1 MSQRSLIRTTLLL
14 IGSLAC
20 GAADS
25 AQAREV
31 IHDSAIAL
39 EPIPGSQT
47 AFLTLHLDEETSPV
61 ELSNDV
67 ELFRKGG
74 QKAVIARWQKQQPV
88 VGRLLEAGKLGRDL
102 RVAHTESLADGGRRI
117 TLFYDREITLSEMR
131 HMSRTREY
139 PVTWI
144 ELEIGADGR
153 GQGKLVPVGRLK
165 LVDGHLAIDRWGIQ
179 DVRLNDVR
187 IEAAN

>member
-1 MSQRSLIRTTLLL
+1 MSQRSLIRTSLLL

-25 AQAREV
+25 AEAREV
-31 IHDSAIAL
+31 IHASAIAL
-39 EPIPGSQT
+39 ESIPGSQT
-47 AFLTLHLDEETSPV
+47 AFLTLQLDDETSPV
-61 ELSNDV
+61 ELATDV
-67 ELFRKGG
+67 ELFRKSG
-74 QKAVIARWQKQQPV
+74 QKAVIARWQKQRPV
-88 VGRLLEAGKLGRDL
+88 VGRLLEAGQLGRDL

-117 TLFYDREITLSEMR
+117 TLFYDREITFSEMR

-165 LVDGHLAIDRWGIQ
+165 LVDGHLAIDKWGIQ

-187 IEAAN
+187 VEALN

>member
-1 MSQRSLIRTTLLL
+1 MSQRSPVRTTLALVA
-14 IGSLAC
+14 SLAA
-20 GAADS
+20 GAA
-25 AQAREV
+25 AAEAREV
-31 IHDSAIAL
+31 IHASAIAL

-47 AFLTLHLDEETSPV
+47 AFLTLQLDEETSPV
-61 ELSNDV
+61 ELATDV
-67 ELFRKGG
+67 ELFRKSG

-102 RVAHTESLADGGRRI
+102 RVAHSESLADGGRRI
-117 TLFYDREITLSEMR
+117 TLFYDREITMSEMR

-165 LVDGHLAIDRWGIQ
+165 LVDGHLAIDKWGIQ